1 MITADA
7 RIWTTNARATLRTPL
22 AWHAPLRSLKHL
34 LAIGR
39 YVGAE
44 EAEGDGEMQRLI
56 ASLRER
62 QAEAKKLDEAI
73 AKNMKELG
81 HGE

>member
-39 YVGAE
+39 CVGAE
-44 EAEGDGEMQRLI
+44 EAEGDEMQRLI
-56 ASLRER
+56 ASLREQ